1 MATNVAADRFT
12 SSVFEEYGQAVL
24 AYARRLTGDHHAAED
39 VVQEAMIRTWRHAEK
54 LLAEGGSVR
63 RWLMTVVRNIVYDQV
78 RARQGR
84 PVEVED
90 VRSTAAVTGDH
101 ADRVVA
107 DLVLVEALRGL
118 PEELRSVVL
127 HVHLRGDSVA
137 ETAAELD
144 IPPGTVKSRTHRAM
158 SVLRRR
164 LPPAVGAGRW
174 SPAGAGSGGRRV
186 RGQDARG
193 PGADLIRPR

>member
-1 MATNVAADRFT
+1 
-12 SSVFEEYGQAVL
+12 FEEYGQAVL

-63 RWLMTVVRNIVYDQV
+63 RWLMTVVLNIVYDQV
-78 RARQGR
+78 RARRGR

-90 VRSTAAVTGDH
+90 VRSAAAVTGDH
-101 ADRVVA
+101 ADRVVT
-107 DLVLVEALRGL
+107 DLVVVEALRGL

-127 HVHLRGDSVA
+127 HVYLWGDSVA
-137 ETAAELD
+137 ETAAELR
-144 IPPGTVKSRTHRAM
+144 IPAGTVKSRTHRAM

-164 LPPAVGAGRW
+164 LPPAMGSNRSRNAVGGA
-174 SPAGAGSGGRRV
+174 PAGGPPAPPPPGRGAPGGGPPPAPRPGVRAGCR
-186 RGQDARG
+186 
-193 PGADLIRPR
+193 